1 MKQVDRWSASKRVAA
16 FLLSLAAVVVTGST
30 AAAEAQELTASERVQ
45 RSTNE
50 LLRLVA
56 EGQSYVDEDPER
68 FFVAVEAL
76 LSPVVDFSR
85 FARSVMAAHYKTAT
99 IEQRE
104 RFAELFKWTLVRTYA
119 LTLAGFTEGEAVLIP
134 AERPPRNPDRPS
146 VKMEIRMPNGSIYP
160 VVYSMGRTSEA
171 EPWRVRNIIVVGIN
185 LGITYRNQFKSAM
198 QDPQYGGDLDK
209 VIESWAGVVA
219 GETEETDNAQKDSAQ
234 KDSAQKDAAT
244 VKSS

>member
-1 MKQVDRWSASKRVAA
+1 M
-16 FLLSLAAVVVTGST
+16 LSLAAVVVTGST
-30 AAAEAQELTASERVQ
+30 AAAQAQELTASELVQ

-50 LLRLVA
+50 LLQLVA

-99 IEQRE
+99 VEQRE
-104 RFAELFKWTLVRTYA
+104 RFTELFKWTLVRTYS

-134 AERPPRNPDRPS
+134 AERPPRNPDRRS
-146 VKMEIRMPNGSIYP
+146 VKMEIRMANGSIYP
-160 VVYSMGRTSEA
+160 VVYSMGRASEA

-185 LGITYRNQFKSAM
+185 MGITYRNQFKSAM

-209 VIESWAGVVA
+209 VIESWAGVVT
-219 GETEETDNAQKDSAQ
+219 GETENTDNADEESAEEESAQ
-234 KDSAQKDAAT
+234 KESVQEGESAQEDAAT